1 MECVNKSENKMKKII
16 ILIVLSAIISVNI
29 FAQVEVP
36 KKLLK
41 DINIEIDEF
50 TNTKTYYSKDCC
62 LSIVEDKDSYELY
75 ISFSCSTRDSPMNLK
90 KIYILVNGVTTA
102 IEHNS
107 IEFSSKEISDRVMT
121 VSASGVFGTASYKPA
136 VFGNRMFYIDT
147 WRAKSE
153 PYMELIN
160 SIILTKKYKV
170 KFEGENLNLFRE
182 GNKKDI
188 SRMESILNLY
198 NYLKSN

>member
-1 MECVNKSENKMKKII
+1 MKKII
-16 ILIVLSAIISVNI
+16 LLIALSTIIYVTA
-29 FAQVEVP
+29 FAQVEIP

-41 DINIEIDEF
+41 NINIELDEF

-62 LSIVEDKDSYELY
+62 LSIVEDKDSYGLY
-75 ISFSCSTRDSPMNLK
+75 ISFSCSTRDSPMSLK
-90 KIYILVNGVTTA
+90 KIYILVNGVTTT

-121 VSASGVFGTASYKPA
+121 VPASGVFGTASYKPA
-136 VFGNRMFYIDT
+136 VFGNRMFYADI
-147 WRAKSE
+147 WRAEAE
-153 PYMELIN
+153 PYMKLIN
-160 SIILTKKYKV
+160 SIILSKQYKV
-170 KFEGENLNLFRE
+170 KFEGENSHLFKE
-182 GNKKDI
+182 GGKKDI